1 MENILSFVGQYWPY
15 LLALIF
21 FVIMA
26 VNALSWF
33 KGLQAQGDGKG
44 L

>member
-1 MENILSFVGQYWPY
+1 MDTILSFVGQYWPY

-21 FVIMA
+21 FAIMA
-26 VNALSWF
+26 INARSWF
-33 KGLQAQGDGKG
+33 KGRQAQGDGKG